1 MSIIHPTA
9 RYVSSVGSHASGA
22 PAGETAVLSYVRAE
36 FSFENRPAVSV
47 LIGVVAPRQ
56 EDAWQIRSLPSAAT
70 TEGVVSKPA

>member
-1 MSIIHPTA
+1 M
-9 RYVSSVGSHASGA
+9 
-22 PAGETAVLSYVRAE
+22 LSYVRAE
-36 FSFENRPAVSV
+36 FSFENRPAVSL